1 MQYRHTPVMV
11 DEVLGYLDCQPGHI
25 CVDCTVGGGGHAAA
39 IIEKLLPDGLL
50 VGIDQDSDAIET
62 AARGLAP
69 YKTNVHLVHDN
80 FVNLPEIL
88 AQLDIRAVDGILAD
102 LGVSLYQLEASGRG
116 FSFQADEPLDMR
128 MDMSTDM
135 STDMRMDTQM
145 DSRTDAGASQTA
157 EAIVNEASRAQLK
170 HIFKTYGEEKWAGE
184 IAGKIV
190 RAREKKRIRTTGQLV
205 ELIYA
210 AIPGKVLRKRR
221 IHPATKVFMA
231 LRIAVNQELEALDAF
246 LNAAVDA
253 LRTGGRICVLSFH
266 SLEDRMVKQRFRALE
281 NPCTCPRDFPRCAC
295 GNTPRLRVLTRK
307 VRRPTEAEVA
317 RNPLARSTCLRA
329 AEKL

>member
-39 IIEKLLPDGLL
+39 IIEKLLPNGLL
-50 VGIDQDSDAIET
+50 VCIDQDRDAIET
-62 AARGLAP
+62 AARALAP
-69 YKTNVHLVHDN
+69 YKANVHLVHDN

-88 AQLDIRAVDGILAD
+88 AQLDISAVDGILAD

-128 MDMSTDM
+128 MDMRMDMRTDM
-135 STDMRMDTQM
+135 QM
-145 DSRTDAGASQTA
+145 DSRSDAGAFQTA

-170 HIFKTYGEEKWAGE
+170 HIFKTYGEEKWAGK

-190 RAREKKRIRTTGQLV
+190 RAREKQRIRTTGQLV
-205 ELIYA
+205 ELIYT
-210 AIPGKVLRKRR
+210 AIPGQVIRKRR
-221 IHPATKVFMA
+221 MHPATKVFMA

-253 LRTGGRICVLSFH
+253 LRPGGRICVLSFH

-281 NPCTCPRDFPRCAC
+281 NPCTCPRDFPRCVC
-295 GNTPRLRVLTRK
+295 GNKPSLRVLTRK

-317 RNPLARSTCLRA
+317 RNPMARSTCLRA

>member
-11 DEVLGYLDCQPGHI
+11 DEVLGYLDCQPGYT

-39 IIEKLLPDGLL
+39 IIEKLLPNGLL
-50 VGIDQDSDAIET
+50 VGIDQDRDAIET

-69 YKTNVHLVHDN
+69 YKANVHLVHDN
-80 FVNLPEIL
+80 FINLPEIL
-88 AQLDIRAVDGILAD
+88 AQLGISEVDGILAD

-128 MDMSTDM
+128 MDM
-135 STDMRMDTQM
+135 RMDSGT
-145 DSRTDAGASQTA
+145 SQTA
-157 EAIVNEASRAQLK
+157 EAIVNETSRAQLK
-170 HIFKTYGEEKWAGE
+170 HIFKIYGEEKWAGE

-190 RAREKKRIRTTGQLV
+190 RAREKQRIRTTGQLV
-205 ELIYA
+205 ELVYA
-210 AIPGKVLRKRR
+210 AIPGQVIRKRR

-246 LNAAVDA
+246 LNGAVNA
-253 LRTGGRICVLSFH
+253 LRAGGRICVLSFH

-281 NPCTCPRDFPRCAC
+281 NPCTCPRDFPQCVC
-295 GNTPRLRVLTRK
+295 GNKPMLRVLTRK

>member
-11 DEVLGYLDCQPGHI
+11 DEVLGYLDCQPGQI

-39 IIEKLLPDGLL
+39 IIEKLLPNGLL
-50 VGIDQDSDAIET
+50 VGIDQDKEAIEA

-69 YKTNVHLVHDN
+69 YKANVHLVHDN

-88 AQLDIRAVDGILAD
+88 TQLDISAVDGILAD

-128 MDMSTDM
+128 MDM
-135 STDMRMDTQM
+135 RMD
-145 DSRTDAGASQTA
+145 SSPSQTA

-190 RAREKKRIRTTGQLV
+190 RAREKQRIRTTGQLV
-205 ELIYA
+205 ELVCA
-210 AIPGKVLRKRR
+210 AIPGHAIRKRR
-221 IHPATKVFMA
+221 LHPATKVFMA
-231 LRIAVNQELEALDAF
+231 LRIAVNQELEALEAF

-253 LRTGGRICVLSFH
+253 LRTGGRLCVLSFH
-266 SLEDRMVKQRFRALE
+266 SLEDRMVKQQFRAME
-281 NPCTCPRDFPRCAC
+281 NPCTCPRDFPRCVC
-295 GNTPRLRVLTRK
+295 GKKPRLRVLTRK
-307 VRRPTEAEVA
+307 VRRPAEAEVA
-317 RNPLARSTCLRA
+317 RNPLSRSTCLRA